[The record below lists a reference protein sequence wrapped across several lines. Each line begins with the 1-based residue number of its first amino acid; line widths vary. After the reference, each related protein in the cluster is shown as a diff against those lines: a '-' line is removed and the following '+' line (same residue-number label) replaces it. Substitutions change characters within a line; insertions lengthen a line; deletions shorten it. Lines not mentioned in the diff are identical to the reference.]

1 MQVEGSRLAHQ
12 FHIGF
17 DGKLIALLPIAGVAA
32 GHEIFPS
39 GSSTSRTWHYVVQ
52 RQFTRRQD
60 FPAILAGVAVT
71 QQDVLA

>member
-32 GHEIFPS
+32 GH
-39 GSSTSRTWHYVVQ
+39 
-52 RQFTRRQD
+52 
-60 FPAILAGVAVT
+60 
-71 QQDVLA
+71 